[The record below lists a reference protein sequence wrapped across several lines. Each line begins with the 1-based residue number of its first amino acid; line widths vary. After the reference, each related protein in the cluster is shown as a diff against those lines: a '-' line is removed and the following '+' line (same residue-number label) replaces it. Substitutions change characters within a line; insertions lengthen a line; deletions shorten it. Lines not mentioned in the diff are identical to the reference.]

1 MVNLSI
7 IFEDDFLVVIDKPPN
22 VSVTDEG
29 VKAGEETIASI
40 LAKELGIK
48 AERGGIVHRLDKA
61 TSGLLLAAK
70 TNEVAQKLKDQFKG
84 RTIKKTYL
92 ALVHGIVQ
100 DGGVIE
106 GSIRRNPENRRSEEH
121 TSELQSQ
128 SNLVCRLLL

>member
-61 TSGLLLAAK
+61 TSG
-70 TNEVAQKLKDQFKG
+70 
-84 RTIKKTYL
+84 
-92 ALVHGIVQ
+92 
-100 DGGVIE
+100 
-106 GSIRRNPENRRSEEH
+106 
-121 TSELQSQ
+121 
-128 SNLVCRLLL
+128 